1 MELDSST
8 IGLFSLEMGS
18 AGKENITLILNK
30 KILRFE
36 NISLYIWEEK
46 IIREKRTPDG
56 NGVLIPSASCYFW
69 QPPCLSITATAL
81 SGHIAVAQ

>member
-1 MELDSST
+1 
-8 IGLFSLEMGS
+8 MGS

-30 KILRFE
+30 KFSDLKILLSIFGKKK
-36 NISLYIWEEK
+36 LFGEK
-46 IIREKRTPDG
+46 ITPDG

-69 QPPCLSITATAL
+69 QPPCLSITTAL